1 MHAAVSGG
9 SWNDGN
15 ITIFDLIGELHCIL
29 LISTWKCTH
38 TKDLSFLK
46 SLTITFAGGP

>member
-29 LISTWKCTH
+29 LISMEVHTH
-38 TKDLSFLK
+38 
-46 SLTITFAGGP
+46 